1 MTDLS
6 MVKDRAIMEMRT
18 KRIRTA
24 WSANHHSHISLP
36 SPLEERLGAGFWSF
50 STCRTASRERVVM
63 VVDSILTG
71 VARIVSTDF
80 WREEERF
87 AIPAKGQNMQLL
99 KQWDKLKAKMK
110 VYNFMWTAIYVMT
123 MLLFQWIQLCSFSVQ
138 MTGVIST
145 TASTIPLP
153 LQPCHFNMHAQYL
166 HSASYFYNRSY
177 SYRLNRSWSKQK
189 YH

>member
-1 MTDLS
+1 
-6 MVKDRAIMEMRT
+6 MEMRT
-18 KRIRTA
+18 KRIRTP

-87 AIPAKGQNMQLL
+87 AIPAKEQNMQLL
-99 KQWDKLKAKMK
+99 KQGDTLKAKMK
-110 VYNFMWTAIYVMT
+110 GYKFI
-123 MLLFQWIQLCSFSVQ
+123 
-138 MTGVIST
+138 
-145 TASTIPLP
+145 
-153 LQPCHFNMHAQYL
+153 
-166 HSASYFYNRSY
+166 
-177 SYRLNRSWSKQK
+177 
-189 YH
+189 